1 MNLNKNNHKLKIA
14 YDPYLHNYNHPGDRG
29 EDFVFLPK
37 RQV

>member
-14 YDPYLHNYNHPGDRG
+14 YDPYLHNYNHPYDRRR
-29 EDFVFLPK
+29 FFFLPK